1 MRATAVN
8 LSLALLVAAA
18 AACSAGA
25 QPPTVNG
32 RFPSL
37 MVQIHDPPPRPPS
50 LEGPPL
56 SATRREPVSTRAG
69 DAQDESVLP
78 DVEGRYDE
86 DCGPLTWEFRT
97 FDGSCNNKCNIRF
110 GAGNR
115 GVLLHWRPR
124 GDRPTGQDRPSPRA
138 ISNIVSRQAEERVPN
153 RRRLSEFLTFF
164 GQFIDHNFVATP
176 SRKDAKQR
184 EESMNIP
191 VADDDSSFR
200 STHNNSRSMTFG
212 RSARA
217 TSYGRPSTLNV
228 LPSYMDLSAVYGET
242 EARARALRSF
252 VDGRMK
258 TSPGNRLPFNVDN
271 LANGPSNSSAF
282 YAAGDGRAN
291 EHVLLTIIHT
301 VWMREHNALCK
312 TLKRDFPRW
321 GDERLYHMARKI
333 NGANFQR
340 VVYEEWF
347 PALTGRHLPEY
358 AGYSKEADATVS
370 SIFATATFRIGHTLV
385 GPEVRRLGSGNVPLP
400 PVRLGDV
407 FFTSPRL
414 LRSKPEEQFIRGML
428 GTRAQEVDGRV
439 VDLLRNFLFSKVE
452 GGQREP
458 FDLIAQNIQR
468 GRDHGIP
475 PYNQI
480 RQLMGRRRARDYD
493 DISPDPAVAA
503 RFRRAYGD
511 GNVDKVDAWVGLMS
525 EPHITGASVGHT
537 NYLVLQ
543 QEFVR
548 NRAGDRF
555 YYGAPGCFSRQVRA
569 SMSKHGGATM
579 RDILLRNSRLSP
591 HEVGSVFFASEPG
604 HARRLQRPP
613 GWGGRRLPTRH
624 SRATRAPRGYAWTDA
639 PRGGRRPG
647 APRVGGYPTDV

>member
-1 MRATAVN
+1 MRVTGWSPHGAPVGRKLGTLSAPADVLPRQLHAILSAGDILRAVCDVPYMCWPSRPDEAPTSPASSKGSGNEPAAYPPGTPSTPGALHGPGTMRATAVN

-217 TSYGRPSTLNV
+217 TSYGRP
-228 LPSYMDLSAVYGET
+228 
-242 EARARALRSF
+242 
-252 VDGRMK
+252 
-258 TSPGNRLPFNVDN
+258 
-271 LANGPSNSSAF
+271 
-282 YAAGDGRAN
+282 
-291 EHVLLTIIHT
+291 
-301 VWMREHNALCK
+301 
-312 TLKRDFPRW
+312 
-321 GDERLYHMARKI
+321 
-333 NGANFQR
+333 
-340 VVYEEWF
+340 
-347 PALTGRHLPEY
+347 
-358 AGYSKEADATVS
+358 
-370 SIFATATFRIGHTLV
+370 
-385 GPEVRRLGSGNVPLP
+385 
-400 PVRLGDV
+400 
-407 FFTSPRL
+407 
-414 LRSKPEEQFIRGML
+414 
-428 GTRAQEVDGRV
+428 
-439 VDLLRNFLFSKVE
+439 
-452 GGQREP
+452 
-458 FDLIAQNIQR
+458 
-468 GRDHGIP
+468 
-475 PYNQI
+475 
-480 RQLMGRRRARDYD
+480 
-493 DISPDPAVAA
+493 
-503 RFRRAYGD
+503 
-511 GNVDKVDAWVGLMS
+511 
-525 EPHITGASVGHT
+525 
-537 NYLVLQ
+537 
-543 QEFVR
+543 
-548 NRAGDRF
+548 
-555 YYGAPGCFSRQVRA
+555 
-569 SMSKHGGATM
+569 
-579 RDILLRNSRLSP
+579 
-591 HEVGSVFFASEPG
+591 
-604 HARRLQRPP
+604 
-613 GWGGRRLPTRH
+613 
-624 SRATRAPRGYAWTDA
+624 
-639 PRGGRRPG
+639 
-647 APRVGGYPTDV
+647 